1 MEVKI
6 SFLKRKES
14 QMNMKSKS
22 TAVFIALAS
31 IVSLALITPAFAEWN
46 SQNTEMQ
53 HKHAGNQDFMKKLN
67 LSPEQKSQIT
77 KQQDMNKEKENELR
91 DKMHAKRLELKQE
104 LEKSE
109 VDTNKVN
116 AIIVDIKTLT
126 GEQLDL
132 RVNSILAM
140 KQILTPEQF
149 KKLQDMKEEKYK
161 EGKKKE
167 KREQK

>member
-1 MEVKI
+1 
-6 SFLKRKES
+6 
-14 QMNMKSKS
+14 MNMKSKS

-31 IVSLALITPAFAEWN
+31 MVSLALITPAFAELN
-46 SQNTEMQ
+46 GQDTETQ
-53 HKHAGNQDFMKKLN
+53 HKHAEKQDFMQKLN

-109 VDTNKVN
+109 VDTNKIN
-116 AIIVDIKTLT
+116 AIVTDIKTLM
-126 GEQLDL
+126 GGQLDL

-149 KKLQDMKEEKYK
+149 KKLQDMKEGKYK